1 MENELELRPETNML
15 IDLYI
20 ENYNVLTIT
29 LRKYSQIMHLEH
41 IVLVEFLDWLDQN
54 KNIHENTKGENEWKT

>member
-1 MENELELRPETNML
+1 MENEEVLRPEINML
-15 IDLYI
+15 VNLYR

-41 IVLVEFLDWLDQN
+41 VVLVEFLDWLDQN
-54 KNIHENTKGENEWKT
+54 KNIHENTKGENE

>member
-15 IDLYI
+15 IDLYR

-41 IVLVEFLDWLDQN
+41 VVLVEFLDWLDQN
-54 KNIHENTKGENEWKT
+54 ENIHENIKGEN

>member
-41 IVLVEFLDWLDQN
+41 VVLVEFLDWLDQN
-54 KNIHENTKGENEWKT
+54 KNIHENTKGENE

>member
-15 IDLYI
+15 IDLYR

-41 IVLVEFLDWLDQN
+41 VVLVEFLDWLDQN

>member
-29 LRKYSQIMHLEH
+29 IRKYSQIMHLEH
-41 IVLVEFLDWLDQN
+41 VVLVEFLDWLDQN
-54 KNIHENTKGENEWKT
+54 KNIHENTKGENE

>member
-1 MENELELRPETNML
+1 MENEEVLRPETNML
-15 IDLYI
+15 VNLYR

-41 IVLVEFLDWLDQN
+41 VVLVEFLDWLDQN
-54 KNIHENTKGENEWKT
+54 KNIHENTKGENE

>member
-41 IVLVEFLDWLDQN
+41 FVLVEFLDWLDQN
-54 KNIHENTKGENEWKT
+54 ENIHENTKGEN

>member
-1 MENELELRPETNML
+1 MENEEVLRPETNML

-41 IVLVEFLDWLDQN
+41 VVLVEFLDWLDQN
-54 KNIHENTKGENEWKT
+54 KNIHENTKGENE

>member
-1 MENELELRPETNML
+1 MENEEVLRPETNML
-15 IDLYI
+15 VNLYR

-41 IVLVEFLDWLDQN
+41 AVLVEFLDWLDQN
-54 KNIHENTKGENEWKT
+54 ENIHENIKGEN

>member
-1 MENELELRPETNML
+1 MENEEVLRPETNML
-15 IDLYI
+15 VNLYR

-41 IVLVEFLDWLDQN
+41 FVLVEFLDWLDQN
-54 KNIHENTKGENEWKT
+54 ENIHENTKGEN

>member
-1 MENELELRPETNML
+1 MENEEVLRPETNML
-15 IDLYI
+15 VNLYR

-41 IVLVEFLDWLDQN
+41 FVLVEFLDWLDQN
-54 KNIHENTKGENEWKT
+54 ENIHEKHKGEN

>member
-1 MENELELRPETNML
+1 MENEEVLRPETNML
-15 IDLYI
+15 VNLYR

-41 IVLVEFLDWLDQN
+41 AVLVEFLDWLDQN
-54 KNIHENTKGENEWKT
+54 KNIHENTKGENEWKI

>member
-15 IDLYI
+15 VNLYR

-41 IVLVEFLDWLDQN
+41 VVLVEFLDWLDQN
-54 KNIHENTKGENEWKT
+54 KNIHENTKGENE

>member
-41 IVLVEFLDWLDQN
+41 VVLVEFLDWLDQN
-54 KNIHENTKGENEWKT
+54 ENIHENTKGEN

>member
-1 MENELELRPETNML
+1 MENEEVLRPETNML
-15 IDLYI
+15 VNLYR

-41 IVLVEFLDWLDQN
+41 VVLVEFLDWLDQN
-54 KNIHENTKGENEWKT
+54 ENIHENTKGENE

>member
-15 IDLYI
+15 IDLYR

-54 KNIHENTKGENEWKT
+54 KNIHENTKGENE

>member
-29 LRKYSQIMHLEH
+29 LRKYSQIMNLEH
-41 IVLVEFLDWLDQN
+41 VVLVEFLDWLDQN

>member
-15 IDLYI
+15 IDLYR

-29 LRKYSQIMHLEH
+29 LRKYSQIMHIEH
-41 IVLVEFLDWLDQN
+41 VVLVEFLDWLDQN
-54 KNIHENTKGENEWKT
+54 KNIHENTKGENE

>member
-1 MENELELRPETNML
+1 MKNEEVLRPETNML
-15 IDLYI
+15 VNLYR

-41 IVLVEFLDWLDQN
+41 VILVEFLDWLDQN
-54 KNIHENTKGENEWKT
+54 ENIHENTKGEN

>member
-1 MENELELRPETNML
+1 MENEEVLRPETNML
-15 IDLYI
+15 VNLYR

-29 LRKYSQIMHLEH
+29 LRKYSQIMHLEYV
-41 IVLVEFLDWLDQN
+41 VLVEFLDWLDQN

>member
-15 IDLYI
+15 IDLYR

-41 IVLVEFLDWLDQN
+41 VVLVEFLDWLDQN
-54 KNIHENTKGENEWKT
+54 ENIHENTKGENEWKT